1 MSILVTGF
9 DPFGGEQRNPSW
21 EVAQALPTTL
31 AGLPVHRVQL
41 PTVFGAAG
49 RVLMETVHRC
59 RPSLVLCLGQAG
71 GRAALTVERVGINLR
86 DARIP
91 DNTGAQP
98 VDQPVCP
105 GGPAACFS
113 TLPTRTMVE
122 AIRGGGLPAALSY
135 TAGTFVCNEV
145 MYTLLEAAQRERLPL
160 WGGFLHVPYLPA
172 QTADKPGQPSMA
184 LTDMVRGVTL
194 ALEAAAIQRNEST

>member
-9 DPFGGEQRNPSW
+9 DPFGGEACNPSW
-21 EVAQALPTTL
+21 EAAQALPETI

-41 PTVFGAAG
+41 PTVFGRAGQQLLAA
-49 RVLMETVHRC
+49 VAQYA
-59 RPSLVLCLGQAG
+59 PSLVLCLGQAG

-91 DNTGAQP
+91 DNAGAQP
-98 VDQPVCP
+98 VDQPICP

-113 TLPTRTMVE
+113 TLPTRAMVE

-145 MYTLLEAAQRERLPL
+145 LYTLLEAAQRLQLPL
-160 WGGFLHVPYLPA
+160 RGGFLHVPYVPV

-184 LTDMVRGVTL
+184 LPDMVRGVTL